1 MRMVVLRRMSDA
13 ILVMSNVVVMMC
25 CWSLG
30 KNMSRSVSVSVGGL
44 GILVVMMEDGLCNV
58 VMIFYQ

>member
-1 MRMVVLRRMSDA
+1 MVLKCRIRSNVMRMVVLRRMSDV

-44 GILVVMMEDGLCNV
+44 GIR
-58 VMIFYQ
+58 

>member
-1 MRMVVLRRMSDA
+1 MVLKCRIRSNVMRMVVLRRMSDA

-44 GILVVMMEDGLCNV
+44 GIR
-58 VMIFYQ
+58 

>member
-1 MRMVVLRRMSDA
+1 MLMRMVVLSRMSDV
-13 ILVMSNVVVMMC
+13 ILVMSNVVIMMC

-44 GILVVMMEDGLCNV
+44 GIR
-58 VMIFYQ
+58 